1 MIDMTQ
7 ETCDKA
13 VSDYPFIRKCF
24 HDRYKIQEM
33 WD

>member
-1 MIDMTQ
+1 MTQ

-13 VSDYPFIRKCF
+13 VSDYPFMRKCF
-24 HDRYKIQEM
+24 HDRYNKIQEM